1 MSRRTEF
8 LANGTMRL
16 ALHTLADSSGASDD
30 STHPLLLLHGLGEQS
45 PASRPAW
52 TDAWPGAVLALDF
65 TGHGE
70 SDMPLGGGYMPETLM
85 ADVDAVIA
93 RYGPVTIVG
102 RGLGAWIAL
111 LIAGART
118 ASVRGVV
125 LADGSGLFGGGP
137 HPPSPYVTVLGPG
150 DGRTPDP
157 YALIELS
164 RDVRP
169 PDYALDYLRFAL
181 EESELETPVVVAA
194 RIRPDWLVAVAADV
208 SVAEA
213 PLVEAI
219 GSFINPQLAN
229 R

>member
-1 MSRRTEF
+1 MIRTD
-8 LANGTMRL
+8 LLRNGSLRL
-16 ALHTLADSSGASDD
+16 ALHTLAEGDGSA
-30 STHPLLLLHGLGEQS
+30 HPLLLLHGLGERS

-52 TDAWPGAVLALDF
+52 TAAWPGDVLALDF
-65 TGHGE
+65 TGHGA
-70 SDMPLGGGYMPETLM
+70 SDVPIGGGYMPETLM
-85 ADVDAVIA
+85 SDVDAVIA
-93 RYGPVTIVG
+93 DRGPLTIVG

-125 LADGSGLFGGGP
+125 LADGSGLAGGGP

-150 DGRTPDP
+150 DGSTPDP

-181 EESELETPVVVAA
+181 EESELETPVIVSA
-194 RIRPDWLVAVAADV
+194 RIRPEWLVSIAGDVSVVEAPLAEAVAA
-208 SVAEA
+208 
-213 PLVEAI
+213 LVD
-219 GSFINPQLAN
+219 PVTVT